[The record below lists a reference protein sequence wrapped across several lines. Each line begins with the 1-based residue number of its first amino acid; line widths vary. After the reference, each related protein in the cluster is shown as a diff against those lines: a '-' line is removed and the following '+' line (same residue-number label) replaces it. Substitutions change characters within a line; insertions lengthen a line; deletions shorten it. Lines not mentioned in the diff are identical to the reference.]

1 MECNTWYANC
11 IATDPAYQGRGLASA
26 IIDRV
31 LADAAATHSV
41 VALGTQ
47 NEKNVRV
54 LTGLQSFVLCRLK
67 GVS

>member
-1 MECNTWYANC
+1 MERNTWYANC